1 MDGELHIT
9 SKYILSGKLFT
20 VWLGHKPTFKNS
32 IPFINLPKK
41 VESGHIMVS
50 VDLSVCNLYHVHN
63 LNTKQIIDI
72 KLGMQKPIIDPEF
85 STKEQNSIY
94 RLNLSNCPCL

>member
-1 MDGELHIT
+1 
-9 SKYILSGKLFT
+9 
-20 VWLGHKPTFKNS
+20 
-32 IPFINLPKK
+32 
-41 VESGHIMVS
+41 MVS

-94 RLNLSNCPCL
+94 SLNLSNCPLFS

>member
-9 SKYILSGKLFT
+9 SKYILSGKLYT

-41 VESGHIMVS
+41 FEVVILWS
-50 VDLSVCNLYHVHN
+50 LSICLSAVCNLYQVHN

-72 KLGMQKPIIDPEF
+72 KHGMQKPIIDPEF
-85 STKEQNSIY
+85 SIKE
-94 RLNLSNCPCL
+94 